1 LLDKKLLIMKKFS
14 LLLLS
19 FLVLSCSS
27 DDEAATKT
35 DNFLDVYN
43 GVIWEYTNAS
53 DSKDDEWAIFSP
65 ESFIEYGDGCQK
77 ATSLWGVENA
87 NGDTHTVDKNSKNLL
102 IIISTESSGES
113 WTSTLTVSEN
123 GNVMTA
129 IYSIPSGGTQT
140 ETYNKVSEAC
150 K

>member
-1 LLDKKLLIMKKFS
+1 MKKFS

-27 DDEAATKT
+27 DDEGATKT

-53 DSKDDEWAIFSP
+53 DSKEDEWAIFSP

-77 ATSLWGVENA
+77 STSLWGVENA
-87 NGDTHTVDKNSKNLL
+87 NGETHTVDTNSKNLL
-102 IIISTESSGES
+102 IFSTTESSGGES
-113 WTSTLTVSEN
+113 LTSKLTVSEN
-123 GNVMTA
+123 GNVMTG
-129 IYSIPSGGTQT
+129 IYSDSGVSQT
-140 ETYNKVSEAC
+140 VTYNKVSEAC

>member
-1 LLDKKLLIMKKFS
+1 MKKFS

-27 DDEAATKT
+27 DDEAATKK

-77 ATSLWGVENA
+77 STTLWGVENA
-87 NGDTHTVDKNSKNLL
+87 YGEIQTVDKNSKNLL
-102 IIISTESSGES
+102 IFITTEGSSES
-113 WTSTLTVSEN
+113 ITNTLTVSEN
-123 GNVMTA
+123 GNVMTG
-129 IYSIPSGGTQT
+129 IYSHSSGSQT
-140 ETYNKVSEAC
+140 VTYNKVSEAC